1 MAVLEKNTPSAAS
14 DIVENHA
21 VSPGTSR
28 RDFIRALGAGILI
41 AVAAEP
47 GAAQVAPR
55 GLGRSGRGGQRRGG
69 FGRGGPSTIA
79 ARLHIG
85 LDGIITVMTG
95 KVECGQGARAEHTQ
109 AAAEE
114 LGVAADQVRLIMADT
129 ELVPDDG
136 GTFGS
141 QSTPSSVPSIR
152 RGCAAAR
159 NVLCAFAG
167 QRWNV
172 DPKTLNVRGGKVKD
186 AGGKQTLGYADLAA
200 DKDAAKLLAGP
211 IPGDVALSAVQSW
224 KVMGTSVP
232 RPNQRDLVTG
242 AHQYPSDIHRPGML
256 YGKVLRPPAYGA
268 TLESL
273 DTSAARAM
281 PGVIVVQDKDF
292 VGVAAPTSFRAAQAI
307 EALANSAKWNPAPAQ
322 PSSEKLYDHLRE
334 HARGGIPKN
343 PYADEAKGGKT
354 LAQTYHVA
362 YVQHCPLEPRAAV
375 AEWEGP
381 KLMVWTGT
389 QNPFRVKSEL
399 VSAMG
404 VPENQVRVIVPDFGG
419 AFGGKHTG
427 ECAVEAARLARAI
440 GKPVSLRWTREEEFT
455 WAYFRPAALIE
466 AAASI
471 DDSGTLTSWS
481 FINVNSGGN
490 EVQTPYRVAKNQC
503 KFVGSDAPLKHGSYR
518 ALAVTAN
525 NFGRESFM
533 DEMAHLAARDPLEF
547 RLAHLDEARL
557 RNVLQEAA
565 NKFNWAKRASKRE
578 PNVGVGLACGTD
590 KGSVVAACV
599 EVKLDDD
606 KKGYKV
612 THVCQAFEC
621 GKIVNPEN
629 LNRQVGGAIV
639 MGMGPALREEMRF
652 ADGKILNASFRVY
665 QVPRFGDV
673 PELDIHLIDRPDL
686 PSAGA
691 GETPIIAIAPAIA
704 NALFAACGIRVRQ
717 MPIRLPAE
725 GSAPTALLS
734 PLNR

>member
-1 MAVLEKNTPSAAS
+1 
-14 DIVENHA
+14 
-21 VSPGTSR
+21 
-28 RDFIRALGAGILI
+28 
-41 AVAAEP
+41 
-47 GAAQVAPR
+47 
-55 GLGRSGRGGQRRGG
+55 
-69 FGRGGPSTIA
+69 
-79 ARLHIG
+79 
-85 LDGIITVMTG
+85 
-95 KVECGQGARAEHTQ
+95 
-109 AAAEE
+109 
-114 LGVAADQVRLIMADT
+114 
-129 ELVPDDG
+129 
-136 GTFGS
+136 
-141 QSTPSSVPSIR
+141 
-152 RGCAAAR
+152 
-159 NVLCAFAG
+159 
-167 QRWNV
+167 
-172 DPKTLNVRGGKVKD
+172 
-186 AGGKQTLGYADLAA
+186 
-200 DKDAAKLLAGP
+200 
-211 IPGDVALSAVQSW
+211 
-224 KVMGTSVP
+224 
-232 RPNQRDLVTG
+232 
-242 AHQYPSDIHRPGML
+242 
-256 YGKVLRPPAYGA
+256 
-268 TLESL
+268 
-273 DTSAARAM
+273 
-281 PGVIVVQDKDF
+281 
-292 VGVAAPTSFRAAQAI
+292 
-307 EALANSAKWNPAPAQ
+307 
-322 PSSEKLYDHLRE
+322 
-334 HARGGIPKN
+334 
-343 PYADEAKGGKT
+343 
-354 LAQTYHVA
+354 
-362 YVQHCPLEPRAAV
+362 
-375 AEWEGP
+375 
-381 KLMVWTGT
+381 
-389 QNPFRVKSEL
+389 
-399 VSAMG
+399 MG